1 MVMEVINLNNSNNN
15 INRIPTWL
23 VLLLFLLSDIR
34 DKHLCKREAEKGA
47 CSELSPISEGGV
59 VDSGAMDTNIQQII
73 QESLRN
79 AIPGI
84 MRDTQKQ
91 LEASITD
98 IVAKSIESFRKENQ
112 ENLDYLEDRSSL
124 KAMSEAEKL
133 EQYNRRDN
141 LKIYNVDEKDGE
153 TYEQT
158 MDAVVSI
165 AHEVGAEVHIKDIS
179 IAHRLPGRRRAI
191 IVKFA
196 RRASKIKI
204 AAEKKLAEKK
214 RYRKCQYHGGYST
227 NSNAS

>member
-1 MVMEVINLNNSNNN
+1 MNGYGSDQSQQQQQQHQSYSYMAGTPSL
-15 INRIPTWL
+15 PTL
-23 VLLLFLLSDIR
+23 RYQGQTPMQTRSG
-34 DKHLCKREAEKGA
+34 KRA

-59 VDSGAMDTNIQQII
+59 VDSGAMDTNVQQII

-141 LKIYNVDEKDGE
+141 LIIYNVDEKDGE

-179 IAHRLPGRRRAI
+179 IDSSS
-191 IVKFA
+191 
-196 RRASKIKI
+196 AS
-204 AAEKKLAEKK
+204 
-214 RYRKCQYHGGYST
+214 RKT
-227 NSNAS
+227 KSNHSQVC